1 MPPLLLTEQPTNL
14 LFLLPPFFCFFCQ
27 QQLPFSLWRP
37 QALLLTPCSTRTPAR
52 AAGSAPCADAP
63 CWLLLSVT
71 TRTPARAA
79 GPGPHAPPALLPAQL
94 RPAGC
99 CCRWPRST
107 RAAYTGKPPPLRVAA
122 GRASC
127 TPASPPRDRTGPHGR
142 VHLRTTPPACADLLR
157 LHLAAT
163 HSDGCATSAGTRN
176 PNPGSRYHVE
186 IWGKALCLATSR
198 TESLYFLFSLLTYRS
213 LYSPLFTPTVL
224 LVKGQGQSKRYITEV
239 TRK

>member
-14 LFLLPPFFCFFCQ
+14 LFFFFSFFLQ

-52 AAGSAPCADAP
+52 A
-63 CWLLLSVT
+63 T
-71 TRTPARAA
+71 

-107 RAAYTGKPPPLRVAA
+107 RAAYTGKLPPLCVAA

-127 TPASPPRDRTGPHGR
+127 TPASPPRDRTGPRGR
-142 VHLRTTPPACADLLR
+142 IHLSTTSPARADLLR
-157 LHLAAT
+157 LQLAAT
-163 HSDGCATSAGTRN
+163 HSNGRTTSAGTRN
-176 PNPGSRYHVE
+176 PNLGSRYHVA
-186 IWGKALCLATSR
+186 IWGKALCLVPSR
-198 TESLYFLFSLLTYRS
+198 TEALYFLFSLLTYRS
-213 LYSPLFTPTVL
+213 LYNPLFTPIL
-224 LVKGQGQSKRYITEV
+224 PLKMG
-239 TRK
+239 